1 MDIKVKKLS
10 KNAVMPNKGTRGS
23 AGFDLIAVSQKVT
36 SKYIEY
42 GTGLSFEI
50 PKNYVGLLFQRS
62 SVSNKDL
69 SLANAVGVLD
79 SDYRGEVTFRFRYT
93 NLDDDIYK
101 IGEKIGQ
108 LVILELPRCVLVE
121 SEDLETTARGTGG
134 YGSTG
139 N

>member
-1 MDIKVKKLS
+1 MEVKVKKLNQ
-10 KNAVMPNKGTRGS
+10 NAVMPSKGTIGS
-23 AGFDLIAVSQKVT
+23 AGFDLTAVSQRVT

-50 PKNYVGLLFQRS
+50 HKNHVGLLFQRS

-108 LVILELPRCVLVE
+108 LVILELPRCILVE
-121 SEDLETTARGTGG
+121 SEELETTFRGAGG

>member
-1 MDIKVKKLS
+1 MDIKVKKLNQ
-10 KNAVMPNKGTRGS
+10 NAVMPSKGTIGS
-23 AGFDLIAVSQKVT
+23 AGFDLTAISQKVT

-50 PKNYVGLLFQRS
+50 PKNHVGLLFQRS

-108 LVILELPRCVLVE
+108 IVVIESPRVIFID
-121 SEDLETTARGTGG
+121 SEDLETTVRGTGG